1 MHHEYS
7 KILSDDMQD
16 LKNKTDAGKKMLKAF
31 EDWESM
37 GSVIRH

>member
-16 LKNKTDAGKKMLKAF
+16 LKNKTAAGKMLKAF